1 MITGTSKAHF
11 AFHVA
16 VNTSLKTNVSAPSC
30 GLYPRFF
37 DIRYAVSSSA
47 IPIRT
52 PGMIPAMNIAP
63 TDTLPTAPYTTNGM
77 EGGMMTPME
86 PAAAVTPEEN
96 PLAYLL
102 AIIAGIMKL
111 PMAATVAGPDPAI
124 AAKNIQA
131 TIVTSDR
138 PPVIQ
143 PTSAVAR
150 SKSRFEIPPRPINIP
165 ARIKNGIA
173 NRENESNDVNA
184 FWAIR
189 SIGRSVP
196 NQMATMA

>member
-96 PLAYLL
+96 PLPYLL
-102 AIIAGIMKL
+102 AINAGIIKL
-111 PMAATVAGPDPAI
+111 SMAATGAGTGP
-124 AAKNIQA
+124 
-131 TIVTSDR
+131 
-138 PPVIQ
+138 
-143 PTSAVAR
+143 AVAQKDKR
-150 SKSRFEIPPRPINIP
+150 
-165 ARIKNGIA
+165 A
-173 NRENESNDVNA
+173 
-184 FWAIR
+184 AI
-189 SIGRSVP
+189 I
-196 NQMATMA
+196 QTK